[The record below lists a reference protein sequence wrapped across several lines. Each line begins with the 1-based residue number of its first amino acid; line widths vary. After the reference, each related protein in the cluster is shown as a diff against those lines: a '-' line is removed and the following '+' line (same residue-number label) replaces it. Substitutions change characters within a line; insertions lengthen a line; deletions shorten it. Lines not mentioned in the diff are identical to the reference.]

1 MISRGDL
8 TGLRAS
14 KSLFAVLLQ
23 KITKIIQIPTCPIS
37 YGFYGTLWPW
47 ARGPEVKRVIAR
59 GDLTG
64 LHAPKSLFA
73 VLLQKYTKTNQ
84 VVEKHDLSISYWFL
98 QHTVAVSFSC
108 SGQEVHPKSRF
119 CWAVWAQTTVRRF
132 ASRAFKRL

>member
-14 KSLFAVLLQ
+14 KSLFAVFQ
-23 KITKIIQIPTCPIS
+23 EKDTQRMPIPTYRIS
-37 YGFYGTLWPW
+37 YGFYSTLWPW

-64 LHAPKSLFA
+64 LRAPKSLFA
-73 VLLQKYTKTNQ
+73 VSLQKYTKTNQ
-84 VVEKHDLSISYWFL
+84 VIENRHLLIFYSFL

-119 CWAVWAQTTVRRF
+119 CWPVWAQTTVRRF